1 MNYSTAT
8 LRTTESYNNNRANAY
23 VTNEIMDA
31 SPQKLI
37 MKIYDFAISQCKNE
51 NLEKTNKA
59 LMELINA
66 LRFDTEEVSEIS
78 IGLKKLYE
86 FCQDQMRKKNYDI
99 VLQILTDLRE
109 TWNKVFVNL

>member
-8 LRTTESYNNNRANAY
+8 LRTTDLYNNNRANAY

-109 TWNKVFVNL
+109 TWNKVFVSL

>member
-8 LRTTESYNNNRANAY
+8 LRTTESFNNNQVNAY

-37 MKIYDFAISQCKNE
+37 MKIYDFAISQCRNE

-59 LMELINA
+59 LTELINA
-66 LRFDTEEVSEIS
+66 LRFDSEEVSEIS

-86 FCQDQMRKKNYDI
+86 FCQDQMRKKNHAI

-109 TWNKVFVNL
+109 TWNMAFVSM

>member
-1 MNYSTAT
+1 MNYSTAR
-8 LRTTESYNNNRANAY
+8 LMTTESYNNNRANAY

-59 LMELINA
+59 LTELISA
-66 LRFDTEEVSEIS
+66 LRYDTDEVSEIS
-78 IGLKKLYE
+78 MGLRKLYE

-99 VLQILTDLRE
+99 VLQILSDLRE
-109 TWNKVFVNL
+109 TWNKVFVSM